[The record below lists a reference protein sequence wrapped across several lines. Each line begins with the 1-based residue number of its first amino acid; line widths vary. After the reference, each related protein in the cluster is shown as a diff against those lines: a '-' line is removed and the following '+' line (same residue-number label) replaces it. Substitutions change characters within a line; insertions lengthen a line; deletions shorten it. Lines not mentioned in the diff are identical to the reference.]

1 MAERNLQEL
10 IEGCIR
16 QNRQSQKELYKLY
29 YGYAMA
35 ICLRYAN
42 DRDEAAGIMNQGFFK
57 VFKYLKNYDEN
68 RPFKIWLGKIM
79 TNTAIDHYRAAARMA
94 VVEEL
99 DKAENV
105 SDVDM
110 ADKRLNYNDLLSM
123 IQRLP
128 RAYRLVFNLFAIE
141 GYTHEEIADMLA
153 ISTGASKSNLHKA
166 RQKLKLMI
174 LAADRNDNGNYN
186 GGGIQFTPIVAMN
199 GIHLNQNY
207 IINNFLR

>member
-1 MAERNLQEL
+1 MAEKNLQEL
-10 IEGCIR
+10 IEGCVK
-16 QNRQSQKELYKLY
+16 QNRQCQKELYKLY
-29 YGYAMA
+29 YSYAMA

-79 TNTAIDHYRAAARMA
+79 TNVAIDHYRAAARMA

-99 DKAENV
+99 DKAEHV

-110 ADKRLNYNDLLSM
+110 ADKRLHYNDLLGM

-141 GYTHEEIADMLA
+141 GYSHEEIADMLA

-174 LAADRNDNGNYN
+174 LAADKSDKGNY
-186 GGGIQFTPIVAMN
+186 GADVQYAPIVAMN
-199 GIHLNQNY
+199 GLYLNTNY
-207 IINNFLR
+207 VLNNFFR

>member
-1 MAERNLQEL
+1 MAEKNLQEL
-10 IEGCIR
+10 IDGCIK
-16 QNRQSQKELYKLY
+16 QNRQCQKELYKLY
-29 YGYAMA
+29 YSYAMA

-57 VFKYLKNYDEN
+57 IFKYLKNYDGN

-79 TNTAIDHYRAAARMA
+79 TNTAIDHYRASARMA

-99 DKAENV
+99 DNAGHV
-105 SDVDM
+105 IDVDT
-110 ADKRLNYNDLLSM
+110 ADKRLHYNDLLGM

-141 GYTHEEIADMLA
+141 GYTHEEIADMLD

-174 LAADRNDNGNYN
+174 LSADKNDNGNYN
-186 GGGIQFTPIVAMN
+186 GGAQYAPIVAMN
-199 GIHLNQNY
+199 GIRLNHSY
-207 IINNFLR
+207 ILNNFLR

>member
-1 MAERNLQEL
+1 MAEKDLKEL

-16 QNRQSQKELYKLY
+16 QNRQCQKQLYKNFY
-29 YGYAMA
+29 SYAMA

-79 TNTAIDHYRAAARMA
+79 TNTAIDSYRAAARMVA
-94 VVEEL
+94 VDEL
-99 DKAENV
+99 DKAEHV
-105 SDVDM
+105 SDVEM

-128 RAYRLVFNLFAIE
+128 RAYRLVFNLFAVE
-141 GYTHEEIADMLA
+141 GYSHEEIADMLQ

-166 RQKLKLMI
+166 RQKLKMMI
-174 LAADRNDNGNYN
+174 TEADRRDAGNY
-186 GGGIQFTPIVAMN
+186 GAGAGYAPIVAIN
-199 GIHLNQNY
+199 GMRLNTNY
-207 IINNFLR
+207 ILNNFLR

>member
-1 MAERNLQEL
+1 MAEKDLKEL

-16 QNRQSQKELYKLY
+16 QNRQCQKELYKKFY
-29 YGYAMA
+29 SYSMA

-57 VFKYLKNYDEN
+57 VFKYLNKYDGN

-79 TNTAIDHYRAAARMA
+79 TNTAIDNYRAAARTVA
-94 VVEEL
+94 IDDLE
-99 DKAENV
+99 KAEHV
-105 SDVDM
+105 RDVDL

-141 GYTHEEIADMLA
+141 GYTHEEIADMLQV
-153 ISTGASKSNLHKA
+153 SVGASKSNLHKA

-174 LAADRNDNGNYN
+174 HEADRRDTGRY
-186 GGGIQFTPIVAMN
+186 GAGADYTPVVAIT
-199 GIHLNQNY
+199 GIHMNTNFIL
-207 IINNFLR
+207 NNFLR